1 MDRFSMETE
10 ELNVIDADARQ
21 RHGSKKRKW
30 REIEEL
36 KDKYRLQREL
46 QSIDINFDLNVHDI
60 SLN

>member
-1 MDRFSMETE
+1 MDRFS
-10 ELNVIDADARQ
+10 
-21 RHGSKKRKW
+21 RKW